1 MYDTTLVNPNFMA
14 AGFNKLTK
22 LQLGNSSISSPQ
34 MLEFFER
41 MAKFTKLQYL
51 DLSFLDLCGISPP
64 TFSEAL
70 INIPKVILLDC
81 HVIMDQLV
89 TLFRATSLST
99 NLQHLDLSLIPL
111 TFFSI
116 YMEDFIEGALKL
128 KILRL
133 VDTCIPKD
141 FVEEIL
147 RRATQETKLEMLE
160 IILEDSCDVS
170 DLVLAE
176 NHHIELRIS
185 EEYGYDEGFNT
196 IF

>member
-1 MYDTTLVNPNFMA
+1 
-14 AGFNKLTK
+14 
-22 LQLGNSSISSPQ
+22 
-34 MLEFFER
+34 
-41 MAKFTKLQYL
+41 
-51 DLSFLDLCGISPP
+51 
-64 TFSEAL
+64 
-70 INIPKVILLDC
+70 
-81 HVIMDQLV
+81 MDQLV

-99 NLQHLDLSLIPL
+99 NLQHLDLSRIPL

-160 IILEDSCDVS
+160 ISLEDSCDVS

-176 NHHIELRIS
+176 IHYIELRIS
-185 EEYGYDEGFNT
+185 EVYEYDEGFNT

>member
-1 MYDTTLVNPNFMA
+1 MNYTDTTLVNPNFMA
-14 AGFNKLTK
+14 AGFNKLLK
-22 LQLGNSSISSPQ
+22 LRLGDSSISSPQ

-81 HVIMDQLV
+81 HVTMDQLV

-99 NLQHLDLSLIPL
+99 NLQHLDLSRIPL

-141 FVEEIL
+141 FVGEIL
-147 RRATQETKLEMLE
+147 RRATQ
-160 IILEDSCDVS
+160 
-170 DLVLAE
+170 
-176 NHHIELRIS
+176 
-185 EEYGYDEGFNT
+185 
-196 IF
+196 